1 MGLAS
6 FGCGRGPVRGRTDE
20 RMTEPYAR
28 ADLDQACRLGRFRRL
43 GPEAEPLG
51 RAPQQRHITD
61 RLRRR
66 QQEQAPGPGRE
77 QR

>member
-1 MGLAS
+1 MDLAS
-6 FGCGRGPVRGRTDE
+6 FECGRGPVRGRTDE
-20 RMTEPYAR
+20 RMTEPYTR

-51 RAPQQRHITD
+51 RALQQRHITD